1 MARSSSAGEAVNC
14 VNVDRSGVGGPCAAK
29 GGVPAKTIASCV
41 TKASLPVQRDG
52 CKNKEAREI
61 EEISLT
67 RGS

>member
-14 VNVDRSGVGGPCAAK
+14 VNIDRSGIGGPCAAE

-41 TKASLPVQRDG
+41 TKAFLPVQRDG
-52 CKNKEAREI
+52 CKNMEAREI

-67 RGS
+67 QGS